1 MWAELMRKTTSRM
14 MMMMMV
20 TTSRMMMMMMMMMK
34 LNPKLVKPKRV
45 DEKDDVK
52 DKVAKDGHYHQWFPA
67 YKGWL

>member
-14 MMMMMV
+14 MI
-20 TTSRMMMMMMMMMK
+20 MMMMMMMMK